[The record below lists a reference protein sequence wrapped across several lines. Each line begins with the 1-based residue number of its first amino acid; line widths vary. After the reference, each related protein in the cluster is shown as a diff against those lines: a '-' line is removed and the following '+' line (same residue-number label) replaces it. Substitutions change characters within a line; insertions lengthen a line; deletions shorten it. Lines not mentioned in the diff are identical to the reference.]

1 VSFLNED
8 GDVYVESSGTGSEI
22 VLKTGKVRV
31 SDGDVYCGISSTEG
45 LAAGVDA
52 LTTQD
57 DAFDS
62 RMNTLNGTH
71 ADLQGNLNTLDA
83 TSSGRFATIDT
94 TLTSLAST
102 DASLSATD
110 ASLSSRID
118 ALNVT
123 DAQLK
128 ATDETLNTRISSL
141 NATDAA
147 LKGVDDGLSSRID
160 ALRDIYVNELNVTDK
175 QLIVTDATLGSR
187 IDDLN
192 STQYELRGVDTGLS
206 SRLDALEPSHEEYER
221 IDDKVTSLIDSLN
234 ATDATM
240 QAKDAS
246 LSNRIDALNATSQAL
261 SSIDASLSA
270 QIASLTPPKCTEPGG
285 DELLFNGTHWECACL
300 NNSFAGRSCEKKC
313 LAIQAPLRG
322 LMGDCEQEMMHGSSC
337 TFTCEEGYYVDG
349 NTTCSFGNLLSGIC
363 RPKPVLWARFDDPT
377 HVGKDY
383 SELAIDMEA
392 TGNGVKY
399 EYDDE
404 RGGVLRV
411 TNCDHLQSSSYAAS
425 YPRGSSSYTYAFWF
439 KVNISSINTAYNQGW
454 GPAGFGVTSGCGRK
468 TLSGIGIQSSSSRLG
483 KLNTGHW
490 CDDMFGPAGG
500 NDDSLGSDV
509 ADGTWHH
516 VAVTYDGVT
525 GIETIYE
532 DFAPLAWRNLGSL
545 NIQPGK
551 VYVGD
556 ISQLLVGLAADDVK
570 CVLSPGGLIDEFTL
584 FNTALSH
591 GEIATMGDT
600 PIVRGGDAVYA
611 VSGGD
616 TIHVF
621 KSGGFFTVVGEPIV
635 VEILVV
641 AGGGGGG
648 GRSGG
653 GGGAGG
659 LMHVVNLVV
668 TPGTYPVVVGDG
680 GAGGVG
686 SFPGTVGQDGANSS
700 FHGFEAVGGGG
711 GGSDGDASGRDSYG
725 RPGGS
730 GGGGRYGY
738 DGGQGVSGQGNH
750 GGNSTTGHWNG
761 GGGGGAGGSG
771 GNGVI
776 GAIGDG
782 GTGVLKN
789 ITGSSTFYGGGGGG
803 GLHSSDDAGVR
814 RSSGGAGG
822 GGYGGYLSGGYDGGD
837 GDSNTGGGGGGGATR
852 HGSGGRGGNGGSG
865 VVIIRHKGLLE
876 SLCTSSSTSSCTSSS
891 ASCVNRAADY
901 PKTATEWD
909 YLSVPPIV
917 SGVTQVNA
925 GSWSDINQVC
935 VDRGLQLCQSDQFC
949 TDRVPPAGIDISQHD
964 SWIAVGDS
972 ENEWLTFRRGWG
984 DRICK
989 THTQIAGSKP
999 DWGNSSS
1006 TYTSGDMYRAGI
1018 CCGNCS
1024 S

>member
-1 VSFLNED
+1 MRVHTRFRARSCVFTTLVYICSSFCAKTSLAQSNDWPLTRNDHLRRVSFLNDD

-31 SDGDVYCGISSTEG
+31 TNGDVYCGISSTEG

-52 LTTQD
+52 LTTKD
-57 DAFDS
+57 DEFNS
-62 RMNTLNGTH
+62 RMNTLNDTH
-71 ADLQGNLNTLDA
+71 ANLQGDLNTLDA
-83 TSSGRFATIDT
+83 TSLGRFTTIDT
-94 TLTSLAST
+94 TLASLAST

-110 ASLSSRID
+110 ASLSSRVD
-118 ALNVT
+118 GLNAT
-123 DAQLK
+123 DMQLK
-128 ATDETLNTRISSL
+128 ATDEKLKTRISTL

-160 ALRDIYVNELNVTDK
+160 ALRDVYVNELNVTDA

-187 IDDLN
+187 IDSLN
-192 STQYELRGVDTGLS
+192 ATQFELRGVDTGLS
-206 SRLDALEPSHEEYER
+206 SRLDVLEPLHVEYER
-221 IDDKVTSLIDSLN
+221 LDDEVASLIDTLN

-240 QAKDAS
+240 QLKDAS
-246 LSNRIDALNATSQAL
+246 LSDRIDALNATHQAL
-261 SSIDASLSA
+261 SSVDASLA
-270 QIASLTPPKCTEPGG
+270 DQIASLRPPKCTEPGG
-285 DELLFNGTHWECACL
+285 DELLFNGTHWECVCL
-300 NNSFAGRSCEKKC
+300 NSSYAGETCEEKC
-313 LAIQAPLRG
+313 LHVAAPTWG
-322 LMGDCEQEMMHGSSC
+322 NMGTCEEELLHGDSC
-337 TFTCEEGYYVDG
+337 TFACEEGYFIDG
-349 NTTCSFGNLLSGIC
+349 NTTCHFGNLLAGMC
-363 RPKPVLWARFDDPT
+363 RPKPVLWTRFDDPEDI
-377 HVGKDY
+377 GRDY

-392 TGNGVKY
+392 TGDGVKY

-411 TNCDHLQSSSYAAS
+411 TNCDHLQSSSYDES
-425 YPRGSSSYTYAFWF
+425 YPIGSSSYTYMFWF

-454 GPAGFGVTSGCGRK
+454 GPAGFGVSSGCGRK
-468 TLSGIGIQSSSSRLG
+468 TLSGVGVQSSSSRLG
-483 KLNTGHW
+483 KLNAGHW
-490 CDDMFGPAGG
+490 CDDMFGPAGS
-500 NDDSLGSDV
+500 NDDSLGNNV
-509 ADGTWHH
+509 ADGAWHH
-516 VAVTYDGVT
+516 VSVTYDGVT
-525 GIETIYE
+525 AIETMYE
-532 DFAPLAWRNLGSL
+532 DFVPLASRSVGAL
-545 NIQPGK
+545 NIQAGK

-556 ISQLLVGLAADDVK
+556 TSQLLVGLAAEDVK
-570 CVLSPGGLIDEFTL
+570 CVLSPGGLIDDFAL
-584 FNTALSH
+584 FNRALSH
-591 GEIATMGDT
+591 DEIATVGDT
-600 PIVRGGDAVYA
+600 PMARGGDTVYA

-616 TIHVF
+616 TIRVF
-621 KSGGFFTVVGEPIV
+621 KSDGFFTVVGESLM
-635 VEILVV
+635 VEVLIV

-659 LMHVVNLVV
+659 LIHVVNLAV
-668 TPGTYPVVVGDG
+668 TPGTHHVVVGDG
-680 GAGGVG
+680 GSGGVG
-686 SFPGTVGQDGANSS
+686 SFPASAGQDGANSS
-700 FHGFEAVGGGG
+700 FYGFEAVGGGG

-865 VVIIRHKGLLE
+865 VVIIRHLGLT
-876 SLCTSSSTSSCTSSS
+876 SPSSSMS
-891 ASCVNRAADY
+891 
-901 PKTATEWD
+901 
-909 YLSVPPIV
+909 
-917 SGVTQVNA
+917 
-925 GSWSDINQVC
+925 
-935 VDRGLQLCQSDQFC
+935 
-949 TDRVPPAGIDISQHD
+949 
-964 SWIAVGDS
+964 
-972 ENEWLTFRRGWG
+972 
-984 DRICK
+984 
-989 THTQIAGSKP
+989 
-999 DWGNSSS
+999 
-1006 TYTSGDMYRAGI
+1006 
-1018 CCGNCS
+1018 
-1024 S
+1024 